1 MVNFEKLAGQPYQA
15 AVLLEVLIVFSIA
28 FVLPKF
34 VSVLKI
40 FFFFGWGGGGGD
52 GMMGQ
57 GTGQSTKRDFHCPVS
72 QCLSLEL
79 PRGSG
84 AIQANS
90 KTGRQI

>member
-40 FFFFGWGGGGGD
+40 FFFGVG
-52 GMMGQ
+52 
-57 GTGQSTKRDFHCPVS
+57 
-72 QCLSLEL
+72 
-79 PRGSG
+79 
-84 AIQANS
+84 
-90 KTGRQI
+90 